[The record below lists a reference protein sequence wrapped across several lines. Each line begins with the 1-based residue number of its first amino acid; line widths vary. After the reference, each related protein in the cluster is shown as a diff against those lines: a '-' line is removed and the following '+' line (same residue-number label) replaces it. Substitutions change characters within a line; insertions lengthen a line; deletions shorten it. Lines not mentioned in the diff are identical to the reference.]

1 MDTDDGY
8 AEMLIKA
15 GLAEEYSAVP
25 ALKAPRQPSF
35 ISPVGVN
42 AKNGPSS
49 QAARASKGQIAAK
62 LKTGAKK
69 TKTAG

>member
-15 GLAEEYSAVP
+15 GLAEEYSVAP
-25 ALKAPRQPSF
+25 ALKASGQPSF
-35 ISPVGVN
+35 ISPVGAN

-49 QAARASKGQIAAK
+49 QVARASKGQIAVK
-62 LKTGAKK
+62 SKTGAKK
-69 TKTAG
+69 TKAAG